1 MPSEPLDWV
10 EREILDIPSAQVASV
25 TLRPGTDAEVK
36 AAKSSREASE
46 LTLLSVPEG
55 RAVDKDKLD
64 RLASTLSGLSLQDV
78 RAAHRLPFAEDAP
91 RARFATVDGVVVEAV
106 VHKQG
111 EGDDAQ
117 YWVRFAAQVGEPL
130 PGEPAVGAKPAAE
143 QVAALAPRLDG
154 WAFKLSRWSAERLVW
169 TRDDLLQPADKTS

>member
-1 MPSEPLDWV
+1 M
-10 EREILDIPSAQVASV
+10 
-25 TLRPGTDAEVK
+25 
-36 AAKSSREASE
+36 
-46 LTLLSVPEG
+46 
-55 RAVDKDKLD
+55 
-64 RLASTLSGLSLQDV
+64 
-78 RAAHRLPFAEDAP
+78 PFAQDAP

-106 VHKQG
+106 VHKEG